1 MAGVSV
7 FLSHPS
13 DRLEMYYGPRA
24 LAALRGL
31 AEVRLNPEPRDL
43 SLPELLAAARGCEAL
58 IAYRATPAPAALFEG
73 LPQLAVFLR
82 CAMDIR
88 TVDVDA
94 AGAHGVLVT
103 RASAG
108 FHAAVAEWIV
118 AAMINLGRG
127 FVAQAEAYHRGDTP
141 APLLG
146 RELRGSTLGIIG
158 YGGIGSALGALA
170 LAFGMR
176 VLVHTLQPVAALDGL
191 RACPLPEL
199 VAGSDFVACLA
210 PANAQTAGLMNAERF
225 AAMRQGAFFVN
236 ASRGELVDE
245 TALLA
250 ALDSGHLGACALD
263 VGMASDQMP
272 SPALARH
279 PRVIATPHVGGLTPP
294 AIEHQALETVEQLRA
309 LLRGE
314 MPAGAVNPA
323 QATRIARWR

>member
-24 LAALRGL
+24 LAALRDL

-43 SLPELLAAARGCEAL
+43 SLPELLAAVQGCEAL

-73 LPQLAVFLR
+73 LRQLAVFLR

-94 AGAHGVLVT
+94 ACAHGVLVT

-141 APLLG
+141 APLMG

-176 VLVHTLQPVAALDGL
+176 VLVHTLQPVAAQPGL
-191 RACPLPEL
+191 STCALPEL
-199 VAGSDFVACLA
+199 LAGSDFVACLA
-210 PANAQTAGLMNAERF
+210 PANAQTARLMNAERF
-225 AAMRQGAFFVN
+225 AAMRPSACFVN

-245 TALLA
+245 AALLA
-250 ALDSGHLGACALD
+250 ALDSGHLGGCALD

-272 SPALARH
+272 SPALAGH

-309 LLRGE
+309 LLCGE
-314 MPAGAVNPA
+314 MPAGAVNSA